1 MCCSCVCCFQLTADA
16 MLTYGIDVHG
26 IVKLADLCPG
36 LQKVTMQK
44 LRGAAADKIKE
55 VIRAHERRVDET
67 VDEDVRKG

>member
-1 MCCSCVCCFQLTADA
+1 